1 MSIIIGADIVPTKSN
16 FDLFEKGDALELVG
30 QELLDI
36 LNKADYRIFNLEV
49 PLTDTET
56 PIPKCGPN
64 LIAPCNTVNGL
75 KALGVD
81 LLTLANNHILDQ
93 DVQGLDSTR
102 KALDEYGI
110 AYLGVG
116 ITPKEAAK
124 PYIFENAEKK
134 IGVYACAEHEFS
146 IVSDKH
152 PGANPYD
159 PLESFDHVERL
170 KEQCDFV
177 IVLYHGGKEHYRY
190 PSPNLQK
197 VFRKFA
203 DKGADLVIAQHTH
216 CIGCMEEYNGSTL
229 VYGQGNF
236 LFDDCD
242 NEFWQTSL
250 LISVSDDFSITY
262 IPVEK
267 KQNTIRLAKDEQA
280 DAVLKD
286 FYERNQNIQENGFV
300 EKEYQAF
307 ADSMRNQYLYTISP
321 KWVGT
326 RVLNRLLGKRFTN
339 WYVNQKYKEKQLLAL
354 HNFIECEA
362 HRELILSG
370 LSNHSR
376 KRGTEHDIKQ
386 NGKFN

>member
-16 FDLFEKGDALELVG
+16 YDLFEKGNVLELVG

-36 LNKADYRIFNLEV
+36 LNQADYRIFNLEV
-49 PLTDTET
+49 PLTDTEK

-81 LLTLANNHILDQ
+81 LFTLPNNPILDP

-102 KALDEYGI
+102 KVLDKVRI

-116 ITPKEAAK
+116 NTPEEAEK
-124 PYIFENAEKK
+124 PYIFENAGKK

-146 IVSDKH
+146 IVSEKH
-152 PGANPYD
+152 LGANPYD
-159 PLESFDHVERL
+159 PLESFDHVAKL

-197 VFRKFA
+197 VFRKFTE
-203 DKGADLVIAQHTH
+203 KGADLVIAQHTH

-236 LFDDCD
+236 LFD
-242 NEFWQTSL
+242 NSESEYWQTSL
-250 LISVSDDFSITY
+250 LISVNDNFSITY
-262 IPVEK
+262 IPIEK
-267 KQNTIRLAKDEQA
+267 KQNTVRLAKDEQA
-280 DAVLKD
+280 DVILNE
-286 FYERNQNIQENGFV
+286 FYERNQQIQQEGFI
-300 EKEYQAF
+300 EKEYQSF
-307 ADSMRNQYLYTISP
+307 ANSMRDQYLYTISP
-321 KWVGT
+321 KWIGA
-326 RVLNRLLGKRFTN
+326 LAMKRLFGQRFIN
-339 WYVNQKYKEKQLLAL
+339 WYVKNKYNQNRQFTIR
-354 HNFIECEA
+354 NFIECES
-362 HRELILSG
+362 HRELFLGG
-370 LSNHSR
+370 LYASKDR
-376 KRGTEHDIKQ
+376 DI
-386 NGKFN
+386 

>member
-1 MSIIIGADIVPTKSN
+1 MSIIIGADIVPTRSN

-49 PLTDTET
+49 PLTDAEK

-64 LIAPCNTVNGL
+64 LIAPRNTVNGL

-93 DVQGLDSTR
+93 DVQGLDSTIQ
-102 KALDEYGI
+102 ALDEVGV

-116 ITPKEAAK
+116 KTPDEAAK
-124 PYIFENAEKK
+124 PYIFENAGKK

-146 IVSDKH
+146 ILSDMR

-159 PLESFDHVERL
+159 PLESFDHVARL

-203 DKGADLVIAQHTH
+203 EKGADLVIAQHTH
-216 CIGCMEEYNGSTL
+216 CSGCMEEYNGSTL

-236 LFDDCD
+236 LFDKNN
-242 NEFWQTSL
+242 NEFWNTSL
-250 LISVSDDFSITY
+250 LIKINDDFSVEF
-262 IPVEK
+262 IPLEK
-267 KQNTIRLAKDEQA
+267 NMNSVRLAVENESIISDFILRSNEIKSSEFVKREYTKYA
-280 DAVLKD
+280 DKMLIIYLRVFSGKNGIIFRGLNKLK
-286 FYERNQNIQENGFV
+286 
-300 EKEYQAF
+300 
-307 ADSMRNQYLYTISP
+307 L
-321 KWVGT
+321 T
-326 RVLNRLLGKRFTN
+326 RG
-339 WYVNQKYKEKQLLAL
+339 LLAKKYVEYRYRKPICL
-354 HNFIECEA
+354 AIYNYIECEA
-362 HRELILSG
+362 HKEILLEGILSKI
-370 LSNHSR
+370 SNDS
-376 KRGTEHDIKQ
+376 
-386 NGKFN
+386 N

>member
-16 FDLFEKGDALELVG
+16 YDLFEKGDVLELVG

-49 PLTDTET
+49 PLADTEK

-64 LIAPCNTVNGL
+64 LIAPRSTVNGL

-81 LLTLANNHILDQ
+81 LFTLANNHILDQ
-93 DVQGLDSTR
+93 DIQGLDSTR
-102 KALDEYGI
+102 KALDEAGI
-110 AYLGVG
+110 AYIGVG
-116 ITPKEAAK
+116 NTPKEAAK
-124 PYIFENAEKK
+124 PYIFENAGKK

-146 IVSDKH
+146 IVSDTR

-159 PLESFDHVERL
+159 PLESFDHVAKL

-203 DKGADLVIAQHTH
+203 EKGADLVIAQHTH
-216 CIGCMEEYNGSTL
+216 CIGCMEGHNGSTL

-236 LFDDCD
+236 LFDSQD

-250 LISVSDDFSITY
+250 LISVNDDFSITY
-262 IPVEK
+262 IPIEK
-267 KQNTIRLAKDEQA
+267 RQNTVRLAKDEQA

-307 ADSMRNQYLYTISP
+307 ADSMHDQYLYTISP
-321 KWVGT
+321 KWIGT
-326 RVLNRLLGKRFTN
+326 RVFNRLLRQRFTN
-339 WYVNQKYKEKQLLAL
+339 WYVKRKYKEKQLLKL
-354 HNFIECEA
+354 RNFIECEA
-362 HRELILSG
+362 HRELFLRGICDSEG
-370 LSNHSR
+370 DH
-376 KRGTEHDIKQ
+376 KRQ
-386 NGKFN
+386 

>member
-16 FDLFEKGDALELVG
+16 FDLFEKGIALELAG
-30 QELLDI
+30 QELLDA

-49 PLTDTET
+49 PLTDTEN

-64 LIAPCNTVNGL
+64 LIAPNNTVNGL

-81 LLTLANNHILDQ
+81 LFTLANNHILDQ
-93 DVQGLDSTR
+93 DVQGLDSTI
-102 KALDEYGI
+102 KALDEAGI
-110 AYLGVG
+110 AHLGVG
-116 ITPKEAAK
+116 NTPEEAAK
-124 PYIFENAEKK
+124 PYIFENIGKK

-146 IVSDKH
+146 IVSDTR

-159 PLESFDHVERL
+159 ALESFDHVAKL

-203 DKGADLVIAQHTH
+203 DKGAALVIAQHTH

-242 NEFWQTSL
+242 NEFWRTSL
-250 LISVSDDFSITY
+250 LISVNDDFSITY
-262 IPVEK
+262 IPIEK
-267 KQNTIRLAKDEQA
+267 KQNTVRLAKDEQA
-280 DAVLKD
+280 NAIMKD
-286 FYERNQNIQENGFV
+286 FDERNQKIQHEDYI
-300 EKEYQAF
+300 EKEYQSF
-307 ADSMRNQYLYTISP
+307 ADSMHDQYLYTISP
-321 KWVGT
+321 KWIGT
-326 RVLNRLLGKRFTN
+326 RVMNRLLGHRFTS
-339 WYVNQKYKEKQLLAL
+339 WYVKMRYKEKHLLVL
-354 HNFIECEA
+354 RNFIECEA
-362 HRELILSG
+362 HRELILNR
-370 LSNHSR
+370 LQR
-376 KRGTEHDIKQ
+376 KDEGSKCKT
-386 NGKFN
+386 KFLL

>member
-16 FDLFEKGDALELVG
+16 YDLFEKGTALELVG

-49 PLTDTET
+49 PLTDTEK

-64 LIAPCNTVNGL
+64 LIAPCNTANGL

-81 LLTLANNHILDQ
+81 LFTLANNHILDQ
-93 DVQGLDSTR
+93 DVQGLDST
-102 KALDEYGI
+102 KKVLDEAGI

-116 ITPKEAAK
+116 NTPEEAAK
-124 PYIFENAEKK
+124 PYIFENSGKK

-146 IVSDKH
+146 IVSDTR

-159 PLESFDHVERL
+159 PLESFDHVAKL

-203 DKGADLVIAQHTH
+203 EKGADLVIAQHTH

-236 LFDDCD
+236 LFDSQD
-242 NEFWQTSL
+242 NEFWQTSF
-250 LISVSDDFSITY
+250 LISVNDDFSITY
-262 IPVEK
+262 IPIEK
-267 KQNTIRLAKDEQA
+267 SKNTVRLAKDEQA
-280 DAVLKD
+280 DAIMKD
-286 FYERNQNIQENGFV
+286 FYERNQQIQQEGFID
-300 EKEYQAF
+300 KEYQDF
-307 ADSMRNQYLYTISP
+307 ADTMHDQYLYTISP
-321 KWVGT
+321 KWIGT
-326 RVLNRLLGKRFTN
+326 RVMNRLLGRRFTN
-339 WYVNQKYKEKQLLAL
+339 WYVKKKYKEKQRLAL
-354 HNFIECEA
+354 RNFVECEE
-362 HRELILSG
+362 HRELFTSALSISC
-370 LSNHSR
+370 LKPANKS
-376 KRGTEHDIKQ
+376 Q
-386 NGKFN
+386 

>member
-30 QELLDI
+30 PELLDI

-49 PLTDTET
+49 PLTDTEK

-64 LIAPCNTVNGL
+64 LIAPRNTVNGL
-75 KALGVD
+75 KALD
-81 LLTLANNHILDQ
+81 INLFTLANNHILDQ
-93 DVQGLDSTR
+93 DVQGLDSTIQ
-102 KALDEYGI
+102 ALDEVGI
-110 AYLGVG
+110 AHLGVG
-116 ITPKEAAK
+116 NTTEEAAK
-124 PYIFENAEKK
+124 PYIFENAGKK

-146 IVSDKH
+146 IVSNTR

-159 PLESFDHVERL
+159 TLESFDHVAKL
-170 KEQCDFV
+170 KERCDFV

-203 DKGADLVIAQHTH
+203 EKGADLVIAQHTH

-242 NEFWQTSL
+242 NEFWQTSF
-250 LISVSDDFSITY
+250 LISVNDDFSVTY
-262 IPVEK
+262 IPIEK
-267 KQNTIRLAKDEQA
+267 RQNTIRLAIGEQA
-280 DAVLKD
+280 ASILKD
-286 FYERNQNIQENGFV
+286 FYERNQNIQKQGFI
-300 EKEYQAF
+300 EKQYQSF

-339 WYVNQKYKEKQLLAL
+339 WYVKTRFKENQLLAIYDY
-354 HNFIECEA
+354 IECEA
-362 HRELILSG
+362 HYELF
-370 LSNHSR
+370 
-376 KRGTEHDIKQ
+376 IKTLIMYQ
-386 NGKFN
+386 KGN